1 MEEATKNENTKEI
14 NPLDTS
20 NVFSKVLFWWLIPLF
35 KKGYNKELTED
46 DMYQHRESHDSGD
59 LGDQFEKI
67 WNKQL
72 TKRKPS
78 VIKAIAKRF
87 IPEWIMLNCIIIISE
102 TIRISQPFMITQLIY
117 VYESNQVNDDK
128 SDVYI
133 YALLIIITS
142 FITNNMAHNFN
153 LLNSQMALKMRV
165 SVCSLIYRKALRL
178 SKSALAETTIG
189 QMVNLLSNDVDR
201 FDNSIFYFQYTYVAP
216 IEMLVVMYLLY
227 HNIGT
232 TALAGAVLLLSI
244 IPLQFWLGKK
254 TSKFRLQTANRT
266 DERVRLMN
274 EIITG
279 IQVIK
284 MYTWEYPFT
293 KLVEFVRMKEMKYI
307 RFTSIIRAILMSCAL
322 LLNRCAVGIC
332 ILVYVLTGNTLTATY
347 AYAITSYYRLLYTV
361 TNYFPSAV
369 SLSAEL
375 YVSIKRIQTFL
386 LYDEVSAEIAP
397 PTETFSASKGSKLWL
412 TGASKTSLNTGSKHT
427 LSGEPRLRG
436 PDASIS
442 IRNASAKWL
451 KSLNE
456 NNLDNIN
463 FDVIAGNVV
472 AVIGTV
478 GSGKTT
484 LLHVIMKELELQ
496 SGSVNVRGIVSY
508 ASQEPWLFGGSIRQ
522 NILFGQKFDQ
532 RKYDDV
538 VRACALKRDFNL
550 LPHGDRTLAGER
562 GVTLSGG
569 QRARI
574 NLARAVYKDADIY
587 LLDDPL
593 SAVDTHVGKQLF
605 DECICGYL
613 SSKCVVLVTHQLQFL
628 KKVKNIYLM
637 NNGRI
642 EVSGPYSLL
651 KNSTNEYSKLLANIE
666 DEEEEVRRRSRMI
679 SMSSESEGMDD
690 DFQIMNKEKIG
701 SGTISKRVYINFAKA
716 GGNMLKVVALIF
728 AFLFSQLLDSSAEYF
743 VSIWV
748 NVQQRM
754 SHISNFSQILDT
766 SNFPQ
771 TIDTSNF
778 SQILDTSNATNI
790 TTTTILPLNLTANI
804 LPLNFTTT
812 ILPLNNTATTLNLT
826 NDDPYADWWLTPIFT
841 DNTVFYYSI
850 LILVII
856 VLCLIRSLAFYSWSL
871 TASTRLHNKMFANVV
886 YSPMR
891 FFNVNPSGRILN
903 RFSKDIGSIDEALP
917 RTLLDTVQIG
927 LMAIANSFVIGTLT
941 VWILIPTILTAILFY
956 FLRKVYVSTSRNVK
970 RVESVTRSP
979 VFTHLSQSL
988 QGLTTIRAFRA
999 QEILKNEFDNYQNL
1013 NSAAYF
1019 LYFSCARTF
1028 GYWLDF
1034 FCLIY
1039 FTLVLAS
1046 LIFIEGEQYG
1056 GNMGLALTQAMAI
1069 TGILQYGMRQWSEFE
1084 NQMTSV
1090 ERVQEYA
1097 DLVQEEDSHSSE
1109 PAKTWPREG
1118 RVEFNNMSLKYAPED
1133 PAVLKGLNFVIQ
1145 PREKIGIVGRTGAGK
1160 SSLIQALFRLAH
1172 IDGSILIDGVDT
1184 KKISLRSLRSK
1195 ISIIPQE
1202 PVLFSGTLRK
1212 NLDPFDEY
1220 SDQVL
1225 WNALEEVE
1233 LKHAVDE
1240 LPAALDSK
1248 MAEGGSNFSV
1258 GQRQLV
1264 CLARAIV
1271 RNNKILVLDEATA
1284 NVDPHTDGLIQKT
1297 IRQKFAN
1304 CTVLTIAHRLHT
1316 IMDCDKVLVMD
1327 AGKNVEFD
1335 HPHDLLQNTKG
1346 IFYSLVMKTGKATAK
1361 NLIAVAEQSKKEK
1374 SQNV

>member
-1 MEEATKNENTKEI
+1 MEEATSNENPKKI
-14 NPLDTS
+14 NPLDTA
-20 NVFSKVLFWWLIPLF
+20 NILSKVLFWWLLPLF
-35 KKGYNKELTED
+35 KKGYSKELTED
-46 DMYQHRESHDSGD
+46 DMYQHRKSHDSGD
-59 LGDQFEKI
+59 LGDELEKI

-72 TKRKPS
+72 TKKKPS
-78 VIKAIAKRF
+78 VIKALAKRF
-87 IPEWIMLNCIIIISE
+87 VPEWIMLNCIILISE
-102 TIRISQPFMITQLIY
+102 SIRISQPFMITQLIY
-117 VYESNQVNDDK
+117 VYESNKINDDK
-128 SDVYI
+128 SDVYM

-153 LLNSQMALKMRV
+153 LLNSQMAMKMRV

-397 PTETFSASKGSKLWL
+397 PTETFSTSKGSKLWL
-412 TGASKTSLNTGSKHT
+412 TGGSKATLNTGSKLT

-651 KNSTNEYSKLLANIE
+651 KNSNSEYSKLLANIE

-690 DFQIMNKEKIG
+690 DLQIMNKEKIG
-701 SGTISKRVYINFAKA
+701 SGTISKRVYVNFAKA
-716 GGNMLKVVALIF
+716 GGNVLKVVALIF

-754 SHISNFSQILDT
+754 SHLSNVSQILE
-766 SNFPQ
+766 
-771 TIDTSNF
+771 I
-778 SQILDTSNATNI
+778 SNATDVI
-790 TTTTILPLNLTANI
+790 TTTSLPLNS
-804 LPLNFTTT
+804 
-812 ILPLNNTATTLNLT
+812 TATTLNLT

-841 DNTVFYYSI
+841 DNTMFYYGI
-850 LILVII
+850 LVLVII
-856 VLCLIRSLAFYSWSL
+856 ILVLTRSLAFYSWSL

-941 VWILIPTILTAILFY
+941 VWILIPTILIAILFY
-956 FLRKVYVSTSRNVK
+956 FIRKVYVSTSRNVK

-979 VFTHLSQSL
+979 VFTHLSASL
-988 QGLTTIRAFRA
+988 QGLTTIRAFKA

-1039 FTLVLAS
+1039 FTMVLAS

-1097 DLVQEEDSHSSE
+1097 DLVQEEDNNSSE
-1109 PAKTWPREG
+1109 PAKTWPEEG
-1118 RVEFNNMSLKYAPED
+1118 KIEFNNMSLKYAPED

-1145 PREKIGIVGRTGAGK
+1145 PKEKVGIVGRTGAGK

-1172 IDGSILIDGVDT
+1172 IDGSILIDRVDT

-1220 SDQVL
+1220 SDEVL

-1240 LPAALDSK
+1240 LPSALDSK

-1264 CLARAIV
+1264 CLARAII

-1297 IRQKFAN
+1297 IRQKFAE

-1335 HPHDLLQNTKG
+1335 HPHDLLQDTKG

-1374 SQNV
+1374 SQKV